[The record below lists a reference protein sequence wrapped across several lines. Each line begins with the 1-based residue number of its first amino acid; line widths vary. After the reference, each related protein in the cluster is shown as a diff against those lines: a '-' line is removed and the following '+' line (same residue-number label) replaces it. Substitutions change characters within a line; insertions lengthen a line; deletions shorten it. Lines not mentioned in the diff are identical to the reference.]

1 MKEDHGERQE
11 FAALVQAHSRALFR
25 AARALLDSD
34 AAAEDAV
41 GEAVLLAWQA
51 FPRLRRRESARAWLL
66 KITVN
71 CAYDQ
76 RRRAR
81 PTVPLEEAACA
92 AAPAQEPLGLWELV
106 QALPEE
112 QRLAVTLYYY
122 DGLSVGEIAQ
132 HLGLSESHLSHL
144 FRKETDYTLLNYLTR
159 YRIHKAMELL
169 RDCRTKVYEVAERVG
184 YRDITYFSAT
194 FKKVTGMSPSE
205 FQDTCR

>member
-92 AAPAQEPLGLWELV
+92 AAPAQEPLGLAPAQEPLGLWELV

-132 HLGLSESHLSHL
+132 VLGAPQGTVKSRLSRGRDKLRERL
-144 FRKETDYTLLNYLTR
+144 REEGIY
-159 YRIHKAMELL
+159 EL
-169 RDCRTKVYEVAERVG
+169 
-184 YRDITYFSAT
+184 
-194 FKKVTGMSPSE
+194 
-205 FQDTCR
+205 

>member
-92 AAPAQEPLGLWELV
+92 AAPVQEPLGLWELV

-112 QRLAVTLYYY
+112 QRMAVTLYYY

-132 HLGLSESHLSHL
+132 VLGAPQGTVKSRLSRGRDKLWERL
-144 FRKETDYTLLNYLTR
+144 REEGIY
-159 YRIHKAMELL
+159 EL
-169 RDCRTKVYEVAERVG
+169 
-184 YRDITYFSAT
+184 
-194 FKKVTGMSPSE
+194 
-205 FQDTCR
+205 

>member
-1 MKEDHGERQE
+1 MASMELAGGDSLREE
-11 FAALVQAHSRALFR
+11 FGALVTEHSRSMFR
-25 AARALLDSD
+25 AARALLDCD
-34 AAAEDAV
+34 ADAEDAV
-41 GEAVLLAWQA
+41 GEAILRAWRKREQ
-51 FPRLRRRESARAWLL
+51 LRDPAAGRAWLL

-132 HLGLSESHLSHL
+132 VLGAPQGTVKSRLSRGRDKLRERL
-144 FRKETDYTLLNYLTR
+144 REEGIY
-159 YRIHKAMELL
+159 EL
-169 RDCRTKVYEVAERVG
+169 
-184 YRDITYFSAT
+184 
-194 FKKVTGMSPSE
+194 
-205 FQDTCR
+205 

>member
-76 RRRAR
+76 RRRAQ
-81 PTVPLEEAACA
+81 TA
-92 AAPAQEPLGLWELV
+92 AAGVGPGLAAENHGEL
-106 QALPEE
+106 
-112 QRLAVTLYYY
+112 RL
-122 DGLSVGEIAQ
+122 
-132 HLGLSESHLSHL
+132 
-144 FRKETDYTLLNYLTR
+144 
-159 YRIHKAMELL
+159 
-169 RDCRTKVYEVAERVG
+169 
-184 YRDITYFSAT
+184 
-194 FKKVTGMSPSE
+194 
-205 FQDTCR
+205 

>member
-41 GEAVLLAWQA
+41 GEAVLLALAGLSQA
-51 FPRLRRRESARAWLL
+51 AAAGVGPAWLL

-132 HLGLSESHLSHL
+132 VLGAPQGTVKSRLSRGRDKL
-144 FRKETDYTLLNYLTR
+144 RKR
-159 YRIHKAMELL
+159 L
-169 RDCRTKVYEVAERVG
+169 REEG
-184 YRDITYFSAT
+184 IL
-194 FKKVTGMSPSE
+194 
-205 FQDTCR
+205 

>member
-106 QALPEE
+106 QALPEAAPGGDA
-112 QRLAVTLYYY
+112 L
-122 DGLSVGEIAQ
+122 
-132 HLGLSESHLSHL
+132 
-144 FRKETDYTLLNYLTR
+144 
-159 YRIHKAMELL
+159 LL
-169 RDCRTKVYEVAERVG
+169 RRPVG
-184 YRDITYFSAT
+184 GGDRPGAGGAPGDRQIPPVPGPGQAAGAFARGGYL
-194 FKKVTGMSPSE
+194 
-205 FQDTCR
+205 

>member
-11 FAALVQAHSRALFR
+11 FAALVLAHSRALFR

-92 AAPAQEPLGLWELV
+92 AAPVQEPLGLWELV

-122 DGLSVGEIAQ
+122 DGLSVREIAQ
-132 HLGLSESHLSHL
+132 VLGAPQGTVKSRLSRGRDKLRERL
-144 FRKETDYTLLNYLTR
+144 REEGIY
-159 YRIHKAMELL
+159 EL
-169 RDCRTKVYEVAERVG
+169 
-184 YRDITYFSAT
+184 
-194 FKKVTGMSPSE
+194 
-205 FQDTCR
+205 

>member
-11 FAALVQAHSRALFR
+11 FTALVQAHSRALFR

-81 PTVPLEEAACA
+81 PTVPLEAAACA
-92 AAPAQEPLGLWELV
+92 AAPVQEPLGLWELV
-106 QALPEE
+106 RALPED

-122 DGLSVGEIAQ
+122 DGLSVGEIARV
-132 HLGLSESHLSHL
+132 LGVPQGTVKSRLARGRDRLRE
-144 FRKETDYTLLNYLTR
+144 RC
-159 YRIHKAMELL
+159 MEEGI
-169 RDCRTKVYEVAERVG
+169 YEL
-184 YRDITYFSAT
+184 
-194 FKKVTGMSPSE
+194 
-205 FQDTCR
+205 

>member
-1 MKEDHGERQE
+1 MELVPTAAERAREQFSAVVTRHG
-11 FAALVQAHSRALFR
+11 HSLFR
-25 AARALLDSD
+25 AARAVLDSD
-34 AAAEDAV
+34 ADAEDAV
-41 GEAVLLAWQA
+41 GEAVLRAWQSWD
-51 FPRLRRRESARAWLL
+51 RLRTPEAARAWLL

-92 AAPAQEPLGLWELV
+92 TAPAQEPLGLWELV

-132 HLGLSESHLSHL
+132 VLGAPQGTVKSRLSRGRDKLRERL
-144 FRKETDYTLLNYLTR
+144 REEGIY
-159 YRIHKAMELL
+159 EL
-169 RDCRTKVYEVAERVG
+169 
-184 YRDITYFSAT
+184 
-194 FKKVTGMSPSE
+194 
-205 FQDTCR
+205 

>member
-81 PTVPLEEAACA
+81 PTVSLEEAAAA
-92 AAPAQEPLGLWELV
+92 AAPAPEELGLWELV
-106 QALPEE
+106 ERLPRD
-112 QRLAVTLYYY
+112 QRLVVTLYYY
-122 DGLSVGEIAQ
+122 DGL
-132 HLGLSESHLSHL
+132 
-144 FRKETDYTLLNYLTR
+144 T
-159 YRIHKAMELL
+159 
-169 RDCRTKVYEVAERVG
+169 VAEMAQVLSLPQGTVKSRLSRGRERLRAMLREEGV
-184 YRDITYFSAT
+184 YDL
-194 FKKVTGMSPSE
+194 
-205 FQDTCR
+205 

>member
-11 FAALVQAHSRALFR
+11 FTALVQAHSRALFR

-76 RRRAR
+76 RHRAR

-92 AAPAQEPLGLWELV
+92 TAPAQEPLGLWELV

-132 HLGLSESHLSHL
+132 VLGAPQGTVKSRLSRGRDKLRERL
-144 FRKETDYTLLNYLTR
+144 REEGIY
-159 YRIHKAMELL
+159 EL
-169 RDCRTKVYEVAERVG
+169 
-184 YRDITYFSAT
+184 
-194 FKKVTGMSPSE
+194 
-205 FQDTCR
+205 

>member
-1 MKEDHGERQE
+1 MEQGQEERQA
-11 FAALVQAHSRALFR
+11 FAGLIQAHSRAMYR

-51 FPRLRRRESARAWLL
+51 FPRLKKREAARAWLL

-71 CAYDQ
+71 CAYGQ

-81 PTVPLEEAACA
+81 PTVPLEEAAQA
-92 AAPAQEPLGLWELV
+92 AAPETESLGLWELI

-112 QRLAVTLYYY
+112 QRLAVTFYYY

-132 HLGLSESHLSHL
+132 ALGVPQGTVKSRLSRGRDRLRELID
-144 FRKETDYTLLNYLTR
+144 KEG
-159 YRIHKAMELL
+159 
-169 RDCRTKVYEVAERVG
+169 VY
-184 YRDITYFSAT
+184 DL
-194 FKKVTGMSPSE
+194 
-205 FQDTCR
+205 